1 MIKERYERTELE
13 VIMFSAD
20 EVLRTSSDP
29 PITPDPPIASNS
41 DPYELPIV

>member
-20 EVLRTSSDP
+20 DVLRTSSDP
-29 PITPDPPIASNS
+29 PITPDPPITSS